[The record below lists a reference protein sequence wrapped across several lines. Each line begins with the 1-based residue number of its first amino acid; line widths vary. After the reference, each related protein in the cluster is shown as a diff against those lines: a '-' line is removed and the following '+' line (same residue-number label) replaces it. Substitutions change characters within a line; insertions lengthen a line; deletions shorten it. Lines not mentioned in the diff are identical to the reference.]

1 MKISQI
7 VLASTNMGKVAEL
20 AELLAGRGI
29 LVRPLSEFPGLPEIE
44 ETGSTFAENA
54 LIKARAVARASGLV
68 AIADDSGLVVDALAG
83 APGVYSA
90 RYANDW
96 PKIAGES
103 RDQRNMRKLLHAMR
117 DFAPEQRRCHF
128 ETAMAAVHPAGC
140 ALEVTG
146 QWHGRLLNEPLGQN
160 GFGYDPIFWD
170 EKLGKS
176 AAQLDRSEKNAVSHR
191 GKALRQLLKKWPEFE
206 ACIAARDKT
215 GVNLKLNLGRA

>member
-7 VLASTNMGKVAEL
+7 VLASTNIGKVAEL
-20 AELLAGRGI
+20 AELLAGRDI
-29 LVRPLSEFPGLPEIE
+29 VVRPLSEFPEIPEIE
-44 ETGSTFAENA
+44 ETGATFAENA
-54 LIKARAVARASGLV
+54 LIKARAVARSTGLV
-68 AIADDSGLVVDALAG
+68 AVADDSGLVVDALAG

-90 RYANDW
+90 RYGNDW
-96 PKIAGES
+96 PEIAGES

-117 DFAPEQRRCHF
+117 DFGPGHRRCHF

-140 ALEVTG
+140 TLEVTG
-146 QWHGRLLNEPLGQN
+146 LWHGRLLSEPLGQN

-191 GKALRQLLKKWPEFE
+191 GNALRQLLKKWPEFE
-206 ACIAARDKT
+206 ACIATGEKT
-215 GVNLKLNLGRA
+215 DVTQN